1 MITLRSLGPGDG
13 AAFQDFVRGLSLESR
28 LHRFLQPLRE
38 LAPGTLAALTQP
50 DQSRH
55 VAMAAV
61 DGDTII
67 GEGRYVA
74 LGNSGR
80 AEFAIAVT
88 DEWQRNGIGAR
99 LLGALMG
106 AARQAGLAALE
117 GEVLRTNTA
126 MLKFAGRAGFR
137 MKASADARLT
147 VVERNLVAVQIG

>member
-61 DGDTII
+61 DGGTII

-147 VVERNLVAVQIG
+147 VVERNLVAAQIG

>member
-1 MITLRSLGPGDG
+1 MIALRPIGPGDG
-13 AAFQDFVRGLSLESR
+13 DAFQDFVRGLSLESR

-38 LAPGTLAALTQP
+38 LGPGQLAALTRP

-61 DGDTII
+61 DGDTIV

-74 LGNSGR
+74 LGDGGR

-99 LLGALMG
+99 LLGALMA
-106 AARQAGLAALE
+106 AARQAGLTALE

-126 MLKFAGRAGFR
+126 MLKFVGRAGFR
-137 MKASADARLT
+137 LTASADARLT
-147 VVERNLVAVQIG
+147 VVERNLVAAQTG

>member
-1 MITLRSLGPGDG
+1 VISLRPICAGDE
-13 AAFQDFVRGLSLESR
+13 AAFQQFVRGLSLESR

-38 LAPGTLAALTQP
+38 LAPGQLAALTQP

-61 DGDTII
+61 DGDAII

-74 LGNSGR
+74 LGDSGR

-99 LLGALMG
+99 LLGALMA

-126 MLKFAGRAGFR
+126 MLKFVGRAGFR
-137 MKASADARLT
+137 MKACEDARLT
-147 VVERNLVAVQIG
+147 VVERNLVAAQTG